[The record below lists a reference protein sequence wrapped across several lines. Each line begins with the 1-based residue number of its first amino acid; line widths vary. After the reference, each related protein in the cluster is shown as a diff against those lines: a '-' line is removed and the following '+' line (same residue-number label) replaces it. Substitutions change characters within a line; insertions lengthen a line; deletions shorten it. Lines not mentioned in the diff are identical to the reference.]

1 MNLSMKPVSRGI
13 AAALTICVG
22 LSCGG
27 TALAVSEADTLP
39 AQAPWVVPVR
49 ENVFAIMGAGSN
61 ITVQIGDSGVLVVD
75 AGAEQQVSEVLAAIR
90 GLTQRPIRYLLTT
103 HDDEQHRGG
112 NPEIAQ
118 AGMKFGSMGA
128 SGVRDEQPTAE
139 IIAHEHVLT
148 SISALDPAPPFEG
161 WPTSTF
167 YTDSKSLAFNQEGID
182 ILYLPKAHSDGDTIV
197 YFRRSNVISAG
208 DIYTPDR
215 YPYFDVAKGGSLQ
228 GVIDGLN
235 RIIDLTI
242 TDNMQ
247 EGGTLVVPGHGRIGN
262 ESDVVEYRDMLTII
276 RNYIQEMIRERRSLA
291 EVQKARPTF
300 GFDPLYAPGTSEW
313 TVEEFVA
320 AIYRELS
327 QKGSRK

>member
-1 MNLSMKPVSRGI
+1 MILSMNI
-13 AAALTICVG
+13 VG
-22 LSCGG
+22 HRIG
-27 TALAVSEADTLP
+27 TALAMCVGLCGGGTVLAASEADTVS

-49 ENVFAIMGAGSN
+49 DNVFAIMGAGSN

-75 AGAEQQVSEVLAAIR
+75 AGAEQNVSEVLAAIR
-90 GLTQRPIRYLLTT
+90 GLTHRPIRYLLTT

-112 NPEIAQ
+112 NPQIAK

-128 SGVRDEQPTAE
+128 AGVRDEQPTAE

-148 SISALDPAPPFEG
+148 SMSALEPAPPFEG

-167 YTDSKSLAFNQEGID
+167 FTDSKSLTFNQEGID

-197 YFRRSNVISAG
+197 HFRQSNVISAG

-242 TDNMQ
+242 TENMQ
-247 EGGTLVVPGHGRIGN
+247 EGGTLVIPGHGRVGN

-291 EVQKARPTF
+291 EIQKARPTF

-313 TVEEFVA
+313 TVEQFVA

-327 QKGSRK
+327 QKGGRK